1 MSEEHAPLLPLA
13 FCGYLLGA
21 SLNMAV
27 ESAIAGSKVSAEIG
41 GEMFSFLN
49 EGSSLSSDMVRDLA
63 EGAKGELIHGVKEG
77 GKLFSV
83 MIEKTEITFERCG
96 SAIIGRLQDDDQGVL
111 SKEIGEK
118 ISSAYQNLLSQI
130 ESISVSSDPIMIAH
144 NQAME
149 ETYQSIAKLD
159 AESKLIQLHIEA
171 LEKQRDEIREQQKAH
186 EQIQQNELQ
195 QNITE
200 AQNLLAESLLEIENT
215 IDMSEHKSL
224 ALQSERKQQ
233 DAIQAE
239 QKEKLKT
246 LRLRKAQSKEFL
258 QVHNLRTKEH
268 ITNEVQRILTEHGMD
283 NPDIEISEDND
294 NQIRIR
300 IEE

>member
-1 MSEEHAPLLPLA
+1 MV
-13 FCGYLLGA
+13 
-21 SLNMAV
+21 V

-49 EGSSLSSDMVRDLA
+49 EGSSLSSNMVRDLA

-130 ESISVSSDPIMIAH
+130 ESISVGSDPIMIAH

-159 AESKLIQLHIEA
+159 AES
-171 LEKQRDEIREQQKAH
+171 
-186 EQIQQNELQ
+186 N
-195 QNITE
+195 
-200 AQNLLAESLLEIENT
+200 
-215 IDMSEHKSL
+215 
-224 ALQSERKQQ
+224 
-233 DAIQAE
+233 
-239 QKEKLKT
+239 
-246 LRLRKAQSKEFL
+246 
-258 QVHNLRTKEH
+258 
-268 ITNEVQRILTEHGMD
+268 
-283 NPDIEISEDND
+283 
-294 NQIRIR
+294 
-300 IEE
+300 

>member
-1 MSEEHAPLLPLA
+1 
-13 FCGYLLGA
+13 
-21 SLNMAV
+21 
-27 ESAIAGSKVSAEIG
+27 
-41 GEMFSFLN
+41 
-49 EGSSLSSDMVRDLA
+49 
-63 EGAKGELIHGVKEG
+63 
-77 GKLFSV
+77 

-130 ESISVSSDPIMIAH
+130 ESISVGSDPIMIAH

-171 LEKQRDEIREQQKAH
+171 LEKQRDEIREQQKTH
-186 EQIQQNELQ
+186 EQIQQKELQ

-224 ALQSERKQQ
+224 ALLSERKQQ
-233 DAIQAE
+233 DAIQAG
-239 QKEKLKT
+239 QKEKLET

-258 QVHNLRTKEH
+258 QVHNQRTKEH

-294 NQIRIR
+294 NRSEFELKSKVFGTCQSIL
-300 IEE
+300 